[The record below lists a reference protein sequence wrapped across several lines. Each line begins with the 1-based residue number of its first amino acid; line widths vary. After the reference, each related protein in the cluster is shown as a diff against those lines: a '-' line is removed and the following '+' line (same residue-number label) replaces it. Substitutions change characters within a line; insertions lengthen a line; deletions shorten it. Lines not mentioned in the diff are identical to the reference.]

1 MKDKEQQLLDI
12 LLKQRGIMTANDYS
26 KILGVSSRSVYTYLN
41 NISSILA
48 NYNLQIVKIPAVGIK
63 IVKINDH
70 SDSTAVEVENDDFSM
85 LNRRFELINRI
96 LVNRET
102 IDIESFADEY
112 YVSTSTIR
120 NDINNINSRLNGFG
134 SYQICINKKF
144 ASFEFTSTSEL
155 VTLLINLN
163 DELENNNMYMN
174 NVYSSE
180 VVEMAQKIVNDYIS
194 MLQLTIAE
202 HYVDHITNVIV
213 TLISQVSNGNHIENN
228 GELLQYDQIKNLANN
243 LLAKQLLQCVELE
256 LQIKFN
262 DSDTDFLANYLR
274 ADRFQISNIDKTSD
288 TDRYMY
294 GIFLSKI
301 EKILDIKLNL
311 DDDYVLNLLTHFN
324 AMVYRMRH
332 NILIKN
338 SLLDNIKQEFPVL
351 FNLLQLVME
360 NFKDD
365 LKIEVTDDE
374 IGFLLVHIQN
384 IIENQKQIKNILVVC
399 PHGLV
404 ISRLITNKI
413 RDLLPL
419 YNVIETID
427 IDRVSSVKLDS
438 VDFVIS
444 TADIKNI
451 DIPVVRVSPII
462 SNTDVK
468 NIMSFYQDLV
478 LNSKNTYSTNYHYL
492 NNYIDEKYLY
502 DSFNEDKE
510 TIFKY
515 VIDDLIRDGI
525 VQEDYQ
531 SSIIKREQIS
541 SCDNVYGFAIPHGD
555 FNLVNKTKIAIVL
568 LNKAINYQKYNV
580 NVIVFFNICR
590 DDLQISKKIL
600 EDIFNLMRNEQF
612 QEIRMEGITKDLFK
626 KVIGRE

>member
-96 LVNRET
+96 LVNREI
-102 IDIESFADEY
+102 IDIENFADEY

-120 NDINNINSRLNGFG
+120 NDINNINSRLNSFG

-180 VVEMAQKIVNDYIS
+180 VVELAQKIVNDYIS

-262 DSDTDFLANYLR
+262 DSDTDFLA
-274 ADRFQISNIDKTSD
+274 K
-288 TDRYMY
+288 
-294 GIFLSKI
+294 K
-301 EKILDIKLNL
+301 
-311 DDDYVLNLLTHFN
+311 
-324 AMVYRMRH
+324 
-332 NILIKN
+332 
-338 SLLDNIKQEFPVL
+338 
-351 FNLLQLVME
+351 
-360 NFKDD
+360 
-365 LKIEVTDDE
+365 
-374 IGFLLVHIQN
+374 
-384 IIENQKQIKNILVVC
+384 
-399 PHGLV
+399 
-404 ISRLITNKI
+404 
-413 RDLLPL
+413 
-419 YNVIETID
+419 
-427 IDRVSSVKLDS
+427 SS
-438 VDFVIS
+438 F
-444 TADIKNI
+444 A
-451 DIPVVRVSPII
+451 
-462 SNTDVK
+462 
-468 NIMSFYQDLV
+468 
-478 LNSKNTYSTNYHYL
+478 
-492 NNYIDEKYLY
+492 
-502 DSFNEDKE
+502 
-510 TIFKY
+510 
-515 VIDDLIRDGI
+515 
-525 VQEDYQ
+525 
-531 SSIIKREQIS
+531 KR
-541 SCDNVYGFAIPHGD
+541 
-555 FNLVNKTKIAIVL
+555 T
-568 LNKAINYQKYNV
+568 
-580 NVIVFFNICR
+580 
-590 DDLQISKKIL
+590 
-600 EDIFNLMRNEQF
+600 
-612 QEIRMEGITKDLFK
+612 
-626 KVIGRE
+626 

>member
-1 MKDKEQQLLDI
+1 
-12 LLKQRGIMTANDYS
+12 
-26 KILGVSSRSVYTYLN
+26 
-41 NISSILA
+41 
-48 NYNLQIVKIPAVGIK
+48 
-63 IVKINDH
+63 
-70 SDSTAVEVENDDFSM
+70 
-85 LNRRFELINRI
+85 
-96 LVNRET
+96 
-102 IDIESFADEY
+102 
-112 YVSTSTIR
+112 
-120 NDINNINSRLNGFG
+120 
-134 SYQICINKKF
+134 
-144 ASFEFTSTSEL
+144 
-155 VTLLINLN
+155 
-163 DELENNNMYMN
+163 
-174 NVYSSE
+174 
-180 VVEMAQKIVNDYIS
+180 
-194 MLQLTIAE
+194 
-202 HYVDHITNVIV
+202 
-213 TLISQVSNGNHIENN
+213 
-228 GELLQYDQIKNLANN
+228 
-243 LLAKQLLQCVELE
+243 
-256 LQIKFN
+256 
-262 DSDTDFLANYLR
+262 
-274 ADRFQISNIDKTSD
+274 
-288 TDRYMY
+288 MY

-438 VDFVIS
+438 VDFIIS